1 MLGGQSA
8 SDRPSGDGRITNS
21 GQGAGG
27 GHGALGGRGAGQG
40 AGDRPSGDGR
50 RPIGRFGAIGS
61 WVARHP
67 WPVLAVW
74 AALLLLAA
82 PFAPRAPGVLS
93 AGGFTSSRLES
104 SRAQLLLEQKLGLPP
119 SALVIV
125 LQSETGARA
134 GEPAFDSAAARAI
147 ANVPKAAHVTGVL
160 PYLLNPHQV
169 SADRTVVYDVVSLNL
184 QPDQSPQALAP
195 VQAALVPVPGIRSY
209 LAGGPAFYGDI
220 QTVSE
225 SDLRRSEIVSLPLAA
240 IALLLVFGSAV
251 SAVVPLAVGGTA
263 VALSLAIIFVLASLT
278 PMSIFVLNLTTL
290 LGLGLGVDYS
300 LLMTSRFREELA
312 RRGGGRRADGSVDRE
327 AVEAAVAVTV
337 ASAGRAVFFSGL
349 TVLLGL
355 AGLLLFEFMILRSVG
370 AAGAIVVGLDVA
382 AALTLLPALLTIA
395 GPRID
400 ALAVRRLRHGDPEAT
415 EGGWGRLARW
425 VMARPVRVFVPTL
438 AILVLVGLP
447 FLHARFNAPDASIL
461 PPSVP
466 SRQAY
471 DLLVREFGP
480 GEFDPLLLAIHTTG
494 PVDTPANIGKL
505 YDWSRRL
512 AADPSVVR
520 VEGIVNLDP
529 RLTRAQY
536 QLLYSAP
543 GGPPDRFAASELE
556 ATTRGDLTTFSVYT
570 PFDPNRSAFRTL
582 VDQLRNP
589 SSALAPPPGITV
601 QVAGGAADVTD
612 VVNAVAAEFPRTAL
626 FIMLTT
632 YLVLFLLLRS
642 AVLPLKALVMNSL
655 SIVASFGALVW
666 IFQDG
671 NLSSLLGFSP
681 LGFVETT
688 QPVILFCV
696 LFGLSMDYEVFLLS
710 RMKEV
715 WDRTGDNREAVARGL
730 ERSGRIVTS
739 AALIVVVVAGSF
751 AFADIVLIKALGL
764 GVAIAVALDATVV
777 RALLVPAT
785 MRLLG
790 DWNWWMPRRLAR
802 WVESRL
808 PLIEGATIVQV
819 VALMVVAALVL
830 AACSPEGRLLG
841 TDPTPR
847 PALPTAAASPTPP
860 RDPQPISFPRDE
872 APHDRLTEWWYYT
885 GHLQAASGQ
894 RFGFEFVIFRAERG
908 SFPVSWASHLALT
921 DESGRRFVY
930 DQRSE
935 IGPQVD
941 LVAAAQLA
949 AGVGAPTTTGAPPSV
964 GATPSVGASSP
975 GAAASPA
982 IGAVAGPDLSTGGL
996 SLPAGIGPGAGFALG
1011 ITGAPSATGAG
1022 PSGGSTSPGTSG
1034 SQGQTGVQGQ
1044 PGVPGTSG
1052 LPVTSGSPGQD
1063 SASGS
1068 SSGSSG
1074 TSGAPWI
1081 MAGIGGHDV
1090 ISATSATAGFGLQLR
1105 LDSGGRPP
1113 VLHGENGWIDFGAAG
1128 GSYYYSRT
1136 RMAARGVLDI
1146 GTQRLQ
1152 VQGEAWFDHQ
1162 WGNFIAVGAGGW
1174 DWFAVNLSNGTDL
1187 TLSLV
1192 RDTSGGYP
1200 LVYGTLVHPDGTY
1213 EHLDRSRFTVQ
1224 VTAHWTSPRT
1234 GTTYPA
1240 GWTITLPAQAL
1251 TIRLRPTVA
1260 DQELDT
1266 RATTGVVYWEGSQ
1279 VVSAD
1284 LGGEPLG
1291 GQAYVELTGYGPPV
1305 AAGGSGTA
1313 PLP

>member
-1 MLGGQSA
+1 MLGA
-8 SDRPSGDGRITNS
+8 W
-21 GQGAGG
+21 A
-27 GHGALGGRGAGQG
+27 
-40 AGDRPSGDGR
+40 
-50 RPIGRFGAIGS
+50 
-61 WVARHP
+61 
-67 WPVLAVW
+67 VLI
-74 AALLLLAA
+74 LLAA
-82 PFAPRAPGVLS
+82 PLAPRAPGVLS
-93 AGGFTSSRLES
+93 AGGFTSNQLES
-104 SRAQLLLEQKLGLPP
+104 SKAELLLEQQLGLPP

-125 LQSETGARA
+125 IQSETAARA
-134 GEPAFDSAAARAI
+134 GDPAFESAVAKAI
-147 ANVPKAAHVTGVL
+147 ANVPRAAHVTGVRPHTL
-160 PYLLNPHQV
+160 DRHQV
-169 SADRTVVYDVVSLNL
+169 SADGKVVYEVVSLDL
-184 QPDQSPQALAP
+184 QPDQSPEALAP
-195 VQAALVPVPGIRSY
+195 VQAALVPQPGIRTY

-225 SDLRRSEIVSLPLAA
+225 SDLRRSELVSLPLAA

-251 SAVVPLAVGGTA
+251 SAVIPLAVGGTA
-263 VALSLAIIFVLASLT
+263 VLLSLAIIFVVASLT

-312 RRGGGRRADGSVDRE
+312 RQGGGRRPDGRVGRT
-327 AVEAAVAVTV
+327 AVETAVAVTV

-382 AALTLLPALLTIA
+382 AALTLLPALLTLA

-400 ALAVRRLRHGDPEAT
+400 ALAVRRLRPRDPEAG
-415 EGGWGRLARW
+415 ESGWGRLARW

-438 AILVLVGLP
+438 AILVLFGLP

-461 PPSVP
+461 PESVP

-494 PVDTPANIGKL
+494 PVTSPANISKL

-512 AADPSVVR
+512 AADPRVVR
-520 VEGIVNLDP
+520 IEGIVDLDP
-529 RLTRAQY
+529 RLTVAQY
-536 QLLYSAP
+536 ELLYSAP
-543 GGPPDRFAASELE
+543 GGPPDRIASSELQ
-556 ATTRGDLTTFSVYT
+556 ATTRGNLTTFSVYT
-570 PFDPNRSAFRTL
+570 PYDPNRSAFRGL
-582 VDQLRNP
+582 VDELRTP

-612 VVNAVAAEFPRTAL
+612 VVTAVAAEFPRTAL
-626 FIMLTT
+626 FLVVTT

-642 AVLPLKALVMNSL
+642 VVLPLKALVMNSL

-671 NLSSLLGFSP
+671 NLSTLLGFRP

-715 WDRTGDNREAVARGL
+715 YDRTGDNREAVARGL

-739 AALIVVVVAGSF
+739 AAAIVVVVAGSF
-751 AFADIVLIKALGL
+751 AFAGIVLIKALGL

-790 DWNWWMPRRLAR
+790 DWNWWIPRRLAR
-802 WVESRL
+802 WVSSRL
-808 PLIEGATIVQV
+808 PLVEAAPVVQLL
-819 VALMVVAALVL
+819 ALLMVAAIVL
-830 AACSPEGRLLG
+830 AACSPQGRLLG
-841 TDPTPR
+841 QDPTPQ
-847 PALPTAAASPTPP
+847 PAVPAGAPSPSAAH
-860 RDPQPISFPRDE
+860 DPQPLSFPRDE

-885 GHLQAASGQ
+885 GHLQAADGQ

-908 SFPVSWASHLALT
+908 AFPVSWASHLALT
-921 DESGRRFVY
+921 DESGHRFVY

-941 LVAAAQLA
+941 LATAVPLVP
-949 AGVGAPTTTGAPPSV
+949 GSTAP
-964 GATPSVGASSP
+964 SSRVP
-975 GAAASPA
+975 LGLSSS
-982 IGAVAGPDLSTGGL
+982 DLSLGGL
-996 SLPAGIGPGAGFALG
+996 SLPAGIGQGAGFALG
-1011 ITGAPSATGAG
+1011 ITGVPSAPGLGRAG
-1022 PSGGSTSPGTSG
+1022 ESPSSSPSTSG
-1034 SQGQTGVQGQ
+1034 S
-1044 PGVPGTSG
+1044 
-1052 LPVTSGSPGQD
+1052 
-1063 SASGS
+1063 
-1068 SSGSSG
+1068 
-1074 TSGAPWI
+1074 SGAPWI

-1090 ISATSATAGFGLQLR
+1090 LSATSATAGFGLALR

-1113 VLHGENGWIDFGAAG
+1113 VLQGGTGWIDFGPAG

-1136 RMAARGVLDI
+1136 RMGAEGILTI
-1146 GTQRLQ
+1146 GTRQLQ

-1162 WGNFIAVGAGGW
+1162 WGDFIAVGAGGW
-1174 DWFAVNLSNGTDL
+1174 DWFAVNLADGTDI

-1192 RDTSGGYP
+1192 RDTSGSYP
-1200 LVYGTLVHPDGTY
+1200 LVYGTLVHTDGTF
-1213 EHLDRSRFTVQ
+1213 EHLDGSMFRVQ
-1224 VTAHWTSPRT
+1224 VTAHWTSPQT

-1240 GWTITLPAQAL
+1240 GWTISLPSQGLA
-1251 TIRLRPTVA
+1251 IRLRPTVA
-1260 DQELDT
+1260 DQELDA

-1284 LGGEPLG
+1284 RDGLPLG
-1291 GQAYVELTGYGPPV
+1291 GQAYVELTGYGRR
-1305 AAGGSGTA
+1305 
-1313 PLP
+1313 